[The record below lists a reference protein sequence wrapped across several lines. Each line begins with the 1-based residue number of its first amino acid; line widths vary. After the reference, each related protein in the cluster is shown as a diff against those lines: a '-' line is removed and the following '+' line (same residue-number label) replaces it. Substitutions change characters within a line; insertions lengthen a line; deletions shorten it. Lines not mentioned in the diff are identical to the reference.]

1 MKKFIYA
8 LSAIVLS
15 FSLISCDKDTSGIEP
30 FDASLLI
37 GKWMLQGQ
45 LDGYYNPETGE
56 IQDGEYD
63 DVTDLEVFV
72 TFTED
77 GRCISEVNETEY
89 NDYVLVEG
97 DYKYSQES
105 RTLTTTAN
113 GITTTYD
120 VNELTADRLVMT
132 IYDEWSFGTQTTYV
146 RISE

>member
-37 GKWMLQGQ
+37 GKWMLQGE

-63 DVTDLEVFV
+63 DVTNLEVFI

-77 GRCISEVNETEY
+77 GRYIQVNNETEY
-89 NDYVLVEG
+89 SDYLMVEG
-97 DYKYSQES
+97 EYEYSQET
-105 RTLTTTAN
+105 RTLTVEAN
-113 GITTTYD
+113 GITVTWIID
-120 VNELTADRLVMT
+120 ELTADRLVMT
-132 IYDEWSFGTQTTYV
+132 IYNEWSFGTRTTYV

>member
-1 MKKFIYA
+1 M
-8 LSAIVLS
+8 
-15 FSLISCDKDTSGIEP
+15 DH
-30 FDASLLI
+30 
-37 GKWMLQGQ
+37 Q
-45 LDGYYNPETGE
+45 DGYLVYTGE

-89 NDYVLVEG
+89 SDYVLVEG